1 MFSSKVK
8 EEEIPQKSSKTS
20 MIGKG
25 MIITGQINSES
36 DVRIDGKLIGDVSC
50 KSKIVI
56 GQDGE
61 VEGNIFAN
69 NADITGS
76 VKGNIVIKELLNLR
90 DKASVNGDI
99 DASKM
104 FMEPTVTFN
113 GHCSMK
119 GNSKNNGVQVVE
131 MAPVEK
137 NERKTAEQ

>member
-1 MFSSKVK
+1 MFNPKVK

-25 MIITGQINSES
+25 MVITGQINSDS
-36 DVRIDGKLIGDVSC
+36 DLRIDGKLIGDITC

-61 VEGNIFAN
+61 VEGNIYAN

-76 VKGNIVIKELLNLR
+76 VKGNIVVKELLNLR
-90 DKASVNGDI
+90 DKAVISGDI

-113 GHCSMK
+113 GTCSMK
-119 GNSKNNGVQVVE
+119 GGSKSNTVQIVE